1 MTTPDVSIVDSHA
14 HLTAS
19 EFDED
24 LADVIARARDAGVG
38 TIVTVGTE
46 LESVREAI
54 ALAEQHPGILV
65 VAGFH
70 PHGADSV
77 SREGITALGE
87 LAQHTKVV
95 AIGEIGLDF
104 HRDYSPRERQREVLR
119 WQLALTAE
127 LGLPIVVHCREAH
140 EEMLP
145 ILREWTRNLGASL
158 TSPSGIIHCFVGDTE
173 TARKYLELGFYLSLA
188 AYIGYPSSRYA
199 HDTIRTIPSDRL
211 LVETDCPF
219 FAPQRIRGKR
229 CEPAH
234 VRDTVVELARIRG
247 VTLETVARE
256 TTQNAQRLFG
266 IAKGMPSH

>member
-24 LADVIARARDAGVG
+24 RADVIARARDAGVG

-46 LESVREAI
+46 LESSRAAI

-77 SREGITALGE
+77 SREDITALGE
-87 LAQHTKVV
+87 LAQHPKVV

-104 HRDYSPRERQREVLR
+104 HRDYSSRERQREVLR
-119 WQLALTAE
+119 WQLTLVAE
-127 LGLPIVVHCREAH
+127 LDLPIVVHCREAH

-158 TSPSGIIHCFVGDTE
+158 TSPPGIIHCFVGDTE
-173 TARKYLELGFYLSLA
+173 TARKYLDMGFYLSLA

-199 HDTIRTIPSDRL
+199 HDTIRAIPSDRL

-229 CEPAH
+229 CEPAY

-247 VTLETVARE
+247 ESVEKVARD

-266 IAKGMPSH
+266 AGKGLSSH

>member
-24 LADVIARARDAGVG
+24 RADVIARARDAGVG
-38 TIVTVGTE
+38 TIITVGTE
-46 LESVREAI
+46 LESSRAAI

-158 TSPSGIIHCFVGDTE
+158 TSPPGIIHCFVGDTE
-173 TARKYLELGFYLSLA
+173 LARKYLDMGFYLSLA

-199 HDTIRTIPSDRL
+199 HDTIRAIPSDRL

-229 CEPAH
+229 CEPAY